1 MADIAVR
8 SPFAELRRLLD
19 DWRDQEPQFGRLF
32 PAALG
37 FPDGALAVDVVE
49 SDGKYVVKASLPG
62 FKREEISVEVANGA
76 LVISAEHEQEKEE
89 RDEHYV
95 RRERYSGSAMRRV
108 SLAGVTA
115 DSEVNATLKNGVLE
129 VSVAAPSVKAAKKI
143 EVREG

>member
-1 MADIAVR
+1 MADITVR

-19 DWRDQEPQFGRLF
+19 DWRDEEPRVGRLF
-32 PAALG
+32 PAPFGL
-37 FPDGALAVDVVE
+37 PDGALAVDVVE

-62 FKREEISVEVANGA
+62 FKRDEISVEVANGA
-76 LVISAEHEQEKEE
+76 LTISAERGEEKEE

-115 DSEVNATLKNGVLE
+115 DSEVDAALKNGVLE
-129 VSVAAPSVKAAKKI
+129 VSVTAPGVQSAKKI